1 MTAALG
7 HNRTPQMAISSAA
20 VGSGKAARSQR
31 AHAKENFYSGIPAMR
46 NVANYSLKYSLQSL
60 LVLFIQINRAR
71 TLLSVSSG
79 SRSSTFRATSAASL
93 CRPCLARHAARIRT
107 TNFYLF
113 NFHGLA

>member
-1 MTAALG
+1 
-7 HNRTPQMAISSAA
+7 MAISSAA

-93 CRPCLARHAARIRT
+93 CRPCLARHAARRRRIARIEV
-107 TNFYLF
+107 
-113 NFHGLA
+113 